1 VKARNRS
8 PHALSLIARE
18 IDVGA
23 SMLEDFAAGRGNL
36 SVEVLKALTKVLY
49 DAEFDPE
56 SGMLRSA
63 NKAEPA
69 MFALRTLNSATPN
82 CRRVTGQ
89 CRQVRTCPDRSPWC
103 RKSRSR
109 SVAGQDGSADFGERR
124 HSDRRAGRPA
134 GSLPSQA

>member
-69 MFALRTLNSATPN
+69 MLCVAHPKQRHPKL
-82 CRRVTGQ
+82 
-89 CRQVRTCPDRSPWC
+89 SPGY
-103 RKSRSR
+103 RPMPPGPHLPGPQPVVPEKPQPKR
-109 SVAGQDGSADFGERR
+109 
-124 HSDRRAGRPA
+124 GRP
-134 GSLPSQA
+134 GWIGGFW